1 MNGKDA
7 NRNTPFHVFA
17 AGHPDLF
24 FHIIKQVRDKRF
36 PVNKQND
43 SVYQQACRLVGC
55 STLIK
60 VLGSRRENAAALNT
74 CWESF
79 AA

>member
-43 SVYQQACRLVGC
+43 SVYQQACRLADY
-55 STLIK
+55 STLTK
-60 VLGSRRENAAALNT
+60 VFGSKRENATALNT
-74 CWESF
+74 C
-79 AA
+79 